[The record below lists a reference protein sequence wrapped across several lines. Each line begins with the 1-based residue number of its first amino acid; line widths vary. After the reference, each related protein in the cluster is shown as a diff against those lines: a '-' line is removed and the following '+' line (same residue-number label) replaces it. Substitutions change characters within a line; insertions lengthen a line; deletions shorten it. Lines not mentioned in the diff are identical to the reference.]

1 MVDAYDINRKMQ
13 ETISDGKKKKS
24 KRSYVFR
31 CKFKKK
37 RLKRVL
43 GLELGPYFCE
53 VNQINQNAVPLD
65 QKLTFFV

>member
-13 ETISDGKKKKS
+13 ETISDEKKS

-37 RLKRVL
+37 RPEKGFGFKAWTLL
-43 GLELGPYFCE
+43 L
-53 VNQINQNAVPLD
+53 
-65 QKLTFFV
+65 